1 MEIIFVIYSLRS
13 GGAEKQLLLL
23 AQLLAGSGVSCQIH
37 ALADFG
43 RNNRIEALLRGA
55 EKSGVAV
62 IRTKRW
68 QSRLGVSLAKFFSAV
83 RRTPKPLVW
92 SWGMR
97 ADLAAWAACQTR
109 PFPWIRS
116 LRSTMR
122 ANNPNARWIWLDRR
136 MDRTVALYV
145 SNSFLACED
154 LVRHVPGALPRCRVI
169 YNTLEESELA
179 EEPVSLGMRAN
190 KLEVVLLGHIRYQDK
205 GYDRVLDLAERVR
218 AESLPIRFHIAGRLE
233 PGSPLV
239 MEIERR
245 RLPEFVIYA
254 GEVAHTTE
262 FLRKGNVF
270 LLMSRFE
277 GLSNALVEAMH
288 LGLPCISTRVGDT
301 SRFAEDGRHLRLV
314 DVGDVEAVFRILQG
328 FLADWA
334 IARRMAI
341 QGRELC
347 RSCFTPDV
355 ILAATQTLLEEV
367 RLSEPKH

>member
-1 MEIIFVIYSLRS
+1 M
-13 GGAEKQLLLL
+13 
-23 AQLLAGSGVSCQIH
+23 
-37 ALADFG
+37 
-43 RNNRIEALLRGA
+43 
-55 EKSGVAV
+55 
-62 IRTKRW
+62 
-68 QSRLGVSLAKFFSAV
+68 
-83 RRTPKPLVW
+83 
-92 SWGMR
+92 
-97 ADLAAWAACQTR
+97 
-109 PFPWIRS
+109 
-116 LRSTMR
+116 
-122 ANNPNARWIWLDRR
+122 
-136 MDRTVALYV
+136 
-145 SNSFLACED
+145 
-154 LVRHVPGALPRCRVI
+154 I

>member
-1 MEIIFVIYSLRS
+1 MLSRRKQKAAWQTHRLKVRLLSDKVSAGHMEIIFVIYSLRS

-62 IRTKRW
+62 IRMKRW

-136 MDRTVALYV
+136 MDVRSLSMLATV
-145 SNSFLACED
+145 SW
-154 LVRHVPGALPRCRVI
+154 RVKI
-169 YNTLEESELA
+169 SCA
-179 EEPVSLGMRAN
+179 MCP
-190 KLEVVLLGHIRYQDK
+190 
-205 GYDRVLDLAERVR
+205 
-218 AESLPIRFHIAGRLE
+218 
-233 PGSPLV
+233 
-239 MEIERR
+239 
-245 RLPEFVIYA
+245 
-254 GEVAHTTE
+254 AH
-262 FLRKGNVF
+262 F
-270 LLMSRFE
+270 
-277 GLSNALVEAMH
+277 
-288 LGLPCISTRVGDT
+288 PD
-301 SRFAEDGRHLRLV
+301 
-314 DVGDVEAVFRILQG
+314 AV
-328 FLADWA
+328 
-334 IARRMAI
+334 
-341 QGRELC
+341 
-347 RSCFTPDV
+347 
-355 ILAATQTLLEEV
+355 
-367 RLSEPKH
+367 